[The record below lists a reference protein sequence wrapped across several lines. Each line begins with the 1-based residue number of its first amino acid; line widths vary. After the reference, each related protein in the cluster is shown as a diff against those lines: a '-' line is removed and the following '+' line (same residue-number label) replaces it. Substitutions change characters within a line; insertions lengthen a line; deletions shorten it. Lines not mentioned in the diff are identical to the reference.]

1 LEYLLHGRGSALSP
15 TWQVPTREG
24 GRREQKKGQK
34 KKKKVAAYRA
44 SHLDADL
51 GCVDEGVVEEVHG
64 GLGLLLRAEADE
76 AEQSRSP
83 IAARFET
90 INK

>member
-1 LEYLLHGRGSALSP
+1 VDGVS
-15 TWQVPTREG
+15 REE
-24 GRREQKKGQK
+24 RAKK